1 MDAFLRACAVLL
13 AYYLV
18 VLLVMPVGL
27 RALPGVPLEI
37 VRKAQHLGYGGS
49 IWLLVSRFDRW
60 WLALLAAGLLVFI
73 AYPVLLFVER
83 WEHIDTWSTA
93 RNPRT
98 SELRQSMLRIQLAFA
113 VNLAAFWGIGGS
125 DGKVVAMAGVM
136 AWTLGDE
143 AAALV
148 GKRWGRRPLRGPGVE
163 PGKTLEGSLAM
174 AIFAAA
180 GVFVTLTIFGG
191 TSLPIRIV
199 LAGGAG
205 LLAAVV
211 EALSRAGTDTLTVP
225 FLTSLGVA
233 LGWVLLGGL
242 GT

>member
-1 MDAFLRACAVLL
+1 M
-13 AYYLV
+13 
-18 VLLVMPVGL
+18 
-27 RALPGVPLEI
+27 
-37 VRKAQHLGYGGS
+37 
-49 IWLLVSRFDRW
+49 
-60 WLALLAAGLLVFI
+60 
-73 AYPVLLFVER
+73 
-83 WEHIDTWSTA
+83 
-93 RNPRT
+93 
-98 SELRQSMLRIQLAFA
+98 
-113 VNLAAFWGIGGS
+113 
-125 DGKVVAMAGVM
+125 
-136 AWTLGDE
+136 
-143 AAALV
+143 
-148 GKRWGRRPLRGPGVE
+148 E

-242 GT
+242 AT